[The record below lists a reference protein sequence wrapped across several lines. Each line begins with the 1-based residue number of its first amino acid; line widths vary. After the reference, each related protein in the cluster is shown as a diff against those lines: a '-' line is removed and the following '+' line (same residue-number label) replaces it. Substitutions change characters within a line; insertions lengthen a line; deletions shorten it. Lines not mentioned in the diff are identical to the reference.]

1 MAIIFLFKQDH
12 KKYEIKLFIETK
24 EGTKFWF
31 KPDSWVIRKRREES
45 WNLLKKLVRNTAC
58 NFININF
65 FISSPFCSVILTRKT
80 FLIIESSCK

>member
-65 FISSPFCSVILTRKT
+65 FSFLLRSVLLFWLEKL
-80 FLIIESSCK
+80 FLL